1 MPTRSGPRPDPGAAV
16 AGGRE
21 EGTGRKP
28 QFPQPP
34 QAGGTCSPAGRPGS
48 RASGGR
54 GGRRGAA
61 PLQVW
66 EKQPPAPWPAPSD
79 LLGKMLGWAS
89 GLSGRHRSCS
99 FPCFRNVQP
108 APGLR
113 SCRAAAGWSVAGGVL
128 EQNAGRG
135 PPALGWRTVWSLKA
149 SAYGEVPR
157 PRTGRRRCGV
167 CLPRR
172 AAWACTT
179 LAPGQG
185 VGTGGRWL
193 PTRRC
198 VLSPQCFSFK
208 TNYPR
213 SNTVTFYIE
222 ICMSAS
228 L

>member
-16 AGGRE
+16 AGGGE
-21 EGTGRKP
+21 EGDREKTSVSAAPTGWGGLLPSR
-28 QFPQPP
+28 
-34 QAGGTCSPAGRPGS
+34 QAWLTGQRGRPGGEPLPCRFGKS
-48 RASGGR
+48 SRPRPGPPRLISLGRCWAGRQDHPDGIGLAAFRASETSSQFPASE
-54 GGRRGAA
+54 AA
-61 PLQVW
+61 EPQQV
-66 EKQPPAPWPAPSD
+66 A
-79 LLGKMLGWAS
+79 
-89 GLSGRHRSCS
+89 
-99 FPCFRNVQP
+99 
-108 APGLR
+108 
-113 SCRAAAGWSVAGGVL
+113 SVAGGVL

-149 SAYGEVPR
+149 SAYGEVPK
-157 PRTGRRRCGV
+157 PRTGRWRCGV

-172 AAWACTT
+172 AAWACAT

-193 PTRRC
+193 PTGRC